1 MNAENDV
8 LKHFKLIL
16 SGLIIS
22 LLIVS
27 LDSTITTTAMPQII
41 ASLGGLQYYV
51 WPVTIYLTTVII
63 SAMLSGK
70 LSDFYG
76 SKKILTGALLVFVF
90 GSVLCGF
97 SQNMTELILFR
108 ALQGLGAGI
117 IVTVPK
123 KIIAEM
129 VPPRQ
134 RGKYMGLFGI
144 AGGISTVVGPTLG
157 GFITDSLGW
166 QWIFFVNVPIGITAL
181 SLIIP
186 YLPKFG
192 VIVKEKVMDYLGII
206 TFAGA
211 LTSFLAALTFNQQS
225 TAISQVLLDSLWIFA
240 AIMFFG
246 FIYAERKAKEPVL
259 PLYLFKNSVFTIS
272 SVSVFLLGAVT
283 LAGTVYIPLFLQLV
297 QGLSPSASG
306 VYLTPLMF
314 TMIITAILSGQ
325 IISKTGTYK
334 KLAVISFAIGTA
346 GMLLLSTLAQNTS
359 SLEIIVYEII
369 IGISAGLAMPLFT
382 VAVQN
387 SVSKR
392 DLGVVTSS
400 SMYFEQLGSVIGLA
414 VLGTVVNMTLN
425 LNLQNTVHVS
435 LSLLVTAVH
444 NVFLIAA
451 ILNIIGL
458 VLCFFM
464 KDIYMSNEM
473 EEEEIGCEDAP
484 EHIRDI

>member
-1 MNAENDV
+1 MSIENDV
-8 LKHFKLIL
+8 LEHYKLIL
-16 SGLIIS
+16 LGLIIS
-22 LLIVS
+22 LLIVAI
-27 LDSTITTTAMPQII
+27 DSTITTTAMPKII

-51 WPVTIYLTTVII
+51 WPFTIYLTTVII

-70 LSDFYG
+70 LTDFYG
-76 SKKILTGALLVFVF
+76 SKKVLIGALIVFIS

-97 SQNMTELILFR
+97 SQNMTELIIFR

-157 GFITDSLGW
+157 GFITDFLGW
-166 QWIFFVNVPIGITAL
+166 QWIFFINVPIGIISL

-186 YLPKFG
+186 YLPELG

-206 TFAGA
+206 TFTGA
-211 LTSFLAALTFNQQS
+211 LTSFLVALTFSQQNMV
-225 TAISQVLLDSLWIFA
+225 ISPVLLDSLWIFSV
-240 AIMFFG
+240 IMLFG
-246 FIYAERKAKEPVL
+246 FIYAERKAKEPIL
-259 PLYLFKNSVFTIS
+259 PLYLFRNSVFTVSTIS
-272 SVSVFLLGAVT
+272 RFLLGAIT
-283 LAGTVYIPLFLQLV
+283 LAATVYIPLFLQLV

-306 VYLTPLMF
+306 AYLTPLMF

-334 KLAVISFAIGTA
+334 KLAIISFAVGTL
-346 GMLLLSTLAQNTS
+346 GMFLLSTLTQNITS
-359 SLEIIVYEII
+359 LELIIYEIIVG
-369 IGISAGLAMPLFT
+369 IGAGLAMPIFIIAAQN
-382 VAVQN
+382 AVK
-387 SVSKR
+387 KR

-414 VLGTVVNMTLN
+414 ILGTVVNMTLN
-425 LNLQNTVHVS
+425 FNFQNTTVHVS
-435 LSLLVTAVH
+435 SSQLVAAIH
-444 NVFLIAA
+444 NVFIIGV

-458 VLCFFM
+458 VLCFFL
-464 KDIYMSNEM
+464 KDVYMSNEM
-473 EEEEIGCEDAP
+473 EEEIVEEDN
-484 EHIRDI
+484 

>member
-76 SKKILTGALLVFVF
+76 SKKILMGALMVFVL

-186 YLPKFG
+186 YLPEFG
-192 VIVKEKVMDYLGII
+192 VIVKEKVMDYMGII
-206 TFAGA
+206 TFTGA
-211 LTSFLAALTFNQQS
+211 LTSFLVALTFSQLNS
-225 TAISQVLLDSLWIFA
+225 VISQALMDSLWIFA
-240 AIMFFG
+240 AIMLLG
-246 FIYAERKAKEPVL
+246 FIYTEKKAKEPVL
-259 PLYLFKNSVFTIS
+259 PLYLFRNSVFTIS
-272 SVSVFLLGAVT
+272 TVSVFLLGAVT

-306 VYLTPLMF
+306 AYLTPLMF

-359 SLEIIVYEII
+359 SLTIIVYEII
-369 IGISAGLAMPLFT
+369 IGIGAGLAMPLFT

-387 SVSKR
+387 AVAKR

-414 VLGTVVNMTLN
+414 VLGTIVNMTLN

-435 LSLLVTAVH
+435 SSLLVTAVH

-451 ILNIIGL
+451 VLNIIGL
-458 VLCFFM
+458 VLCFFL
-464 KDIYMSNEM
+464 KDVYMSNEM
-473 EEEEIGCEDAP
+473 EGEEIGCEDAL
-484 EHIRDI
+484 EYI

>member
-1 MNAENDV
+1 MDTENDV

-16 SGLIIS
+16 SGLLIS

-27 LDSTITTTAMPQII
+27 LDSTITTTAMPRII

-51 WPVTIYLTTVII
+51 WPFTIYLTTVII

-76 SKKILTGALLVFVF
+76 SKKMLIGALIVFVS

-97 SQNMTELILFR
+97 SQNMTELIIFR

-117 IVTVPK
+117 IVTIPK
-123 KIIAEM
+123 KIVAEM
-129 VPPRQ
+129 IPPRQ

-144 AGGISTVVGPTLG
+144 GGAISSVIGPTLG

-166 QWIFFVNVPIGITAL
+166 QWIFFVNVPVGIIAL
-181 SLIIP
+181 SLLIP
-186 YLPKFG
+186 YLPEFG

-206 TFAGA
+206 TFTGA
-211 LTSFLAALTFNQQS
+211 LTLLLVALTFSQQNNV
-225 TAISQVLLDSLWIFA
+225 ISPVLLDSLWIFSV
-240 AIMFFG
+240 IMLFG
-246 FIYAERKAKEPVL
+246 FIYAETKAKEPIL

-272 SVSVFLLGAVT
+272 TVSVFLLGAIT

-306 VYLTPLMF
+306 AYLTVLMF
-314 TMIITAILSGQ
+314 AMIITAISSGQ

-334 KLAVISFAIGTA
+334 KLAILSFAVGTL
-346 GMLLLSTLAQNTS
+346 GMFLLSTLTPNTS
-359 SLEIIVYEII
+359 NLELVIYEIIVG
-369 IGISAGLAMPLFT
+369 IGAGLAMPLFT

-387 SVSKR
+387 AVTKR
-392 DLGVVTSS
+392 DLGVATSS

-414 VLGTVVNMTLN
+414 VLGTIVNMTLK
-425 LNLQNTVHVS
+425 LNLQNTTVNIS
-435 LSLLVTAVH
+435 SPLLVTAIH
-444 NVFLIAA
+444 NVFLVGV

-458 VLCFFM
+458 VLCFFL

-473 EEEEIGCEDAP
+473 EEEGIGDENAQLEI
-484 EHIRDI
+484 

>member
-1 MNAENDV
+1 MDTENNV
-8 LKHFKLIL
+8 LKRFKLII

-51 WPVTIYLTTVII
+51 WPVTIYLTAVII

-76 SKKILTGALLVFVF
+76 SKKILIGALLVFVF

-97 SQNMTELILFR
+97 SQNMAELILFR

-166 QWIFFVNVPIGITAL
+166 QWIFFVNVPIGIVAL

-186 YLPKFG
+186 YLPEFG
-192 VIVKEKVMDYLGII
+192 TIVKEKVIDYLGII
-206 TFAGA
+206 TFTGA
-211 LTSFLAALTFNQQS
+211 LTSFLVALTFSQQN
-225 TAISQVLLDSLWIFA
+225 TVISQALLDSLWIFA
-240 AIMFFG
+240 VIMLSG
-246 FIYAERKAKEPVL
+246 FICAERKAKEPVM
-259 PLYLFKNSVFTIS
+259 PLNMFRNSVFTIS
-272 SVSVFLLGAVT
+272 TVSVFLLGAVT

-297 QGLSPSASG
+297 QGLSPSSSG
-306 VYLTPLMF
+306 AYLTPLMF

-334 KLAVISFAIGTA
+334 KLAIISFAIGTA
-346 GMLLLSTLAQNTS
+346 GMFLLSTLTQNTS
-359 SLEIIVYEII
+359 NLEIIIYEII

-382 VAVQN
+382 VAAQN
-387 SVSKR
+387 SVAKR

-425 LNLQNTVHVS
+425 LNLQNTAVHVS
-435 LSLLVTAVH
+435 SSLLVTAVH
-444 NVFLIAA
+444 NVFMIAA
-451 ILNIIGL
+451 VLNIIGL
-458 VLCFFM
+458 VLCFFL
-464 KDIYMSNEM
+464 KDIYMSDEM
-473 EEEEIGCEDAP
+473 EEKEAGCEDAP
-484 EHIRDI
+484 EYI

>member
-1 MNAENDV
+1 MDTENNV
-8 LKHFKLIL
+8 LKRFKLII

-51 WPVTIYLTTVII
+51 WPVTIYLTAVII

-76 SKKILTGALLVFVF
+76 SKKILIGALLVFVF

-97 SQNMTELILFR
+97 SQNMAELILFR

-166 QWIFFVNVPIGITAL
+166 QWIFFVNVPIGIVAL

-186 YLPKFG
+186 YLPEFG
-192 VIVKEKVMDYLGII
+192 TIVKEKVIDYLGII
-206 TFAGA
+206 TFTGA
-211 LTSFLAALTFNQQS
+211 LTSFLVALTFSQQN
-225 TAISQVLLDSLWIFA
+225 TVISQALLDSLWIFA
-240 AIMFFG
+240 VIMLSG
-246 FIYAERKAKEPVL
+246 FICAERKAKEPVM
-259 PLYLFKNSVFTIS
+259 PLNMFRNSVFTIS
-272 SVSVFLLGAVT
+272 TVSVFLLGAVT

-306 VYLTPLMF
+306 AYLTPLMF

-334 KLAVISFAIGTA
+334 KLAIISFAIGTA
-346 GMLLLSTLAQNTS
+346 GMFLLSTLTQNTS
-359 SLEIIVYEII
+359 NLEIIIYEII

-382 VAVQN
+382 VAAQN
-387 SVSKR
+387 SVAKR

-425 LNLQNTVHVS
+425 LNLQNTAVHVS
-435 LSLLVTAVH
+435 SSLLVTAVH
-444 NVFLIAA
+444 NVFMIAA
-451 ILNIIGL
+451 VLNIIGL
-458 VLCFFM
+458 VLCFFL
-464 KDIYMSNEM
+464 KDIYMSDEM
-473 EEEEIGCEDAP
+473 EEKEAGCEDAP
-484 EHIRDI
+484 EYI

>member
-1 MNAENDV
+1 MDAENDV
-8 LKHFKLIL
+8 LKHFKLII

-27 LDSTITTTAMPQII
+27 LDSTITTTAIPKII

-76 SKKILTGALLVFVF
+76 SKKILISSLLVFVF

-129 VPPRQ
+129 IPPRQ

-157 GFITDSLGW
+157 GFIIDSLGW
-166 QWIFFVNVPIGITAL
+166 QWIFFVNIPIGIIAL

-192 VIVKEKVMDYLGII
+192 VIVKEKVMDYMGII
-206 TFAGA
+206 TFTGS
-211 LTSFLAALTFNQQS
+211 LTSFLVALTFSQQN
-225 TAISQVLLDSLWIFA
+225 TVISPALLDSLWIFSV
-240 AIMFFG
+240 IMFSG

-272 SVSVFLLGAVT
+272 SVSVFLSGAIT
-283 LAGTVYIPLFLQLV
+283 LASTVYIPLFLQSV
-297 QGLSPSASG
+297 QGLSPSSSG
-306 VYLTPLMF
+306 AYLTPLMF
-314 TMIITAILSGQ
+314 TMIIAAILSGQ

-334 KLAVISFAIGTA
+334 KLAIISFAIGTA
-346 GMLLLSTLAQNTS
+346 GMFLLSTMTQNTS
-359 SLEIIVYEII
+359 NLEIILYEII
-369 IGISAGLAMPLFT
+369 AGIGAGLAMPLFIIAAQN
-382 VAVQN
+382 AVK
-387 SVSKR
+387 KR
-392 DLGVVTSS
+392 ELGVVTSS
-400 SMYFEQLGSVIGLA
+400 SMYIEQLGSVIGLA
-414 VLGTVVNMTLN
+414 ILGTIVNMTLN
-425 LNLQNTVHVS
+425 LNLQNTTVHVS
-435 LSLLVTAVH
+435 PSLLVTAIH
-444 NVFLIAA
+444 NVFVIAA
-451 ILNIIGL
+451 ILNLIGL
-458 VLCFFM
+458 VLCFFL
-464 KDIYMSNEM
+464 KDVYMSNEM
-473 EEEEIGCEDAP
+473 EEEEIGYEDAS
-484 EHIRDI
+484 EYV

>member
-1 MNAENDV
+1 MNVENDV

-16 SGLIIS
+16 SGLMIS

-27 LDSTITTTAMPQII
+27 LDNTITSTAMPRII

-51 WPVTIYLTTVII
+51 WPFTIYLTSVII

-76 SKKILTGALLVFVF
+76 SKKILIGALIVFVSS
-90 GSVLCGF
+90 SVLCGF

-157 GFITDSLGW
+157 GLITDSLGW
-166 QWIFFVNVPIGITAL
+166 QWIFFVNVPIGILAL
-181 SLIIP
+181 SIIIP
-186 YLPKFG
+186 YLPEFG

-206 TFAGA
+206 TFTGA
-211 LTSFLAALTFNQQS
+211 LTSFLVALTFSQQN
-225 TAISQVLLDSLWIFA
+225 TIIPTLLLDSLWIFSI
-240 AIMFFG
+240 IMLSG
-246 FIYAERKAKEPVL
+246 FIYAESKAKEPIL

-272 SVSVFLLGAVT
+272 TISVFLLGAIT
-283 LAGTVYIPLFLQLV
+283 LVGSVYIPLFLQSV

-306 VYLTPLMF
+306 AYLTALMF
-314 TMIITAILSGQ
+314 AMIITAILAGQ

-334 KLAVISFAIGTA
+334 KLAIISFAIGTF
-346 GMLLLSTLAQNTS
+346 GMFLLSTLTQNTNN
-359 SLEIIVYEII
+359 LELIIYEIIV
-369 IGISAGLAMPLFT
+369 GVGAGLAMPTFI

-387 SVSKR
+387 AVKKR
-392 DLGVVTSS
+392 DLGVVTSA

-414 VLGTVVNMTLN
+414 ILGTIVNMTLK
-425 LNLQNTVHVS
+425 LNLQDTAVNVS
-435 LSLLVTAVH
+435 SSLLVTAIH
-444 NVFLIAA
+444 NVFMIAV
-451 ILNIIGL
+451 ILNIIGF
-458 VLCFFM
+458 VLCFFL

-473 EEEEIGCEDAP
+473 EEEIDCEGVPVEI
-484 EHIRDI
+484 

>member
-1 MNAENDV
+1 MDAENDV
-8 LKHFKLIL
+8 LKHFKLII

-27 LDSTITTTAMPQII
+27 LDSTITTTAIPKII

-76 SKKILTGALLVFVF
+76 SKKILISALLVFVF

-129 VPPRQ
+129 IPPRQ

-157 GFITDSLGW
+157 GFIIDSLGW
-166 QWIFFVNVPIGITAL
+166 QWIFFVNIPIGIIAL

-206 TFAGA
+206 TFTGA
-211 LTSFLAALTFNQQS
+211 LTSFLVALTFSQQN
-225 TAISQVLLDSLWIFA
+225 TVISPALLDSLWIFSV
-240 AIMFFG
+240 IMFSG

-272 SVSVFLLGAVT
+272 SISVFLSGAIT
-283 LAGTVYIPLFLQLV
+283 LASTVYIPLFLQSV
-297 QGLSPSASG
+297 QGLSPSSSG
-306 VYLTPLMF
+306 AYLTPLMF
-314 TMIITAILSGQ
+314 TMIIAAILSGQ

-334 KLAVISFAIGTA
+334 KLAIISFAIGTA
-346 GMLLLSTLAQNTS
+346 GMFLLSTMTQNTS
-359 SLEIIVYEII
+359 NLEIILYEII
-369 IGISAGLAMPLFT
+369 AGIGAGLAMPLFIIAT
-382 VAVQN
+382 QNAVK
-387 SVSKR
+387 KR
-392 DLGVVTSS
+392 ELGVVTSS
-400 SMYFEQLGSVIGLA
+400 SMYIEQLGSVIGLA
-414 VLGTVVNMTLN
+414 ILGTIVNMTLN
-425 LNLQNTVHVS
+425 LNLQNTRVHVS
-435 LSLLVTAVH
+435 PSLLVTAIH
-444 NVFLIAA
+444 NVFVIAA
-451 ILNIIGL
+451 ILNLIGL
-458 VLCFFM
+458 VLCFFL
-464 KDIYMSNEM
+464 KDVYMSNEM
-473 EEEEIGCEDAP
+473 EEEEIGYEDAS
-484 EHIRDI
+484 EYV

>member
-1 MNAENDV
+1 MDAENDV
-8 LKHFKLIL
+8 LKHFKLII

-27 LDSTITTTAMPQII
+27 LDSTITTTAIPKII

-76 SKKILTGALLVFVF
+76 SKKILISALLVFVF

-129 VPPRQ
+129 IPPRQ

-166 QWIFFVNVPIGITAL
+166 QWIFFVNIPIGIIAL

-186 YLPKFG
+186 YLPEFG
-192 VIVKEKVMDYLGII
+192 VILKEKVMDYLGII
-206 TFAGA
+206 TFTGA
-211 LTSFLAALTFNQQS
+211 LTSFLVALTFSQQN
-225 TAISQVLLDSLWIFA
+225 TVISPALLDSLWIFSV
-240 AIMFFG
+240 IMFSG

-272 SVSVFLLGAVT
+272 SVSVFLSGAIT
-283 LAGTVYIPLFLQLV
+283 LASTVYIPLFLQSV
-297 QGLSPSASG
+297 QGLSPSSSG
-306 VYLTPLMF
+306 AYLTPLMF
-314 TMIITAILSGQ
+314 TMIIAAILSGQ

-334 KLAVISFAIGTA
+334 KLAIISFAIGTA
-346 GMLLLSTLAQNTS
+346 GMFLLSTMTQNTS
-359 SLEIIVYEII
+359 NLEIILYEII
-369 IGISAGLAMPLFT
+369 AGIGAGLAMPLFIIAT
-382 VAVQN
+382 QNAVK
-387 SVSKR
+387 KR
-392 DLGVVTSS
+392 ELGVVTSS
-400 SMYFEQLGSVIGLA
+400 SMYIEQLGSVIGLA
-414 VLGTVVNMTLN
+414 ILGTIVNMTLN
-425 LNLQNTVHVS
+425 LNLQNTRVHVS
-435 LSLLVTAVH
+435 PSLLVTAIH
-444 NVFLIAA
+444 NVFVIAA
-451 ILNIIGL
+451 ILNLIGL
-458 VLCFFM
+458 VLCFFL
-464 KDIYMSNEM
+464 KDVYMSNEM
-473 EEEEIGCEDAP
+473 EEEEIGYEDAS
-484 EHIRDI
+484 EYV

>member
-1 MNAENDV
+1 MDTKNDV
-8 LKHFKLIL
+8 LKHFNLII

-27 LDSTITTTAMPQII
+27 LDSTITTTAMPKII

-76 SKKILTGALLVFVF
+76 SKKILICALLVFVF

-129 VPPRQ
+129 APPRQ

-157 GFITDSLGW
+157 GFITDFLGW
-166 QWIFFVNVPIGITAL
+166 QWIFFVNVPIGIIAL

-186 YLPKFG
+186 YLPEFG
-192 VIVKEKVMDYLGII
+192 IIVKEKVMDYLGII
-206 TFAGA
+206 TFSCA
-211 LTSFLAALTFNQQS
+211 LTSFLVALTFSQQN
-225 TAISQVLLDSLWIFA
+225 TVISPVLLDSLWIFSV
-240 AIMFFG
+240 IMLSG
-246 FIYAERKAKEPVL
+246 FIYAEKKAKEPVL
-259 PLYLFKNSVFTIS
+259 PLYLFRNSVFTIS
-272 SVSVFLLGAVT
+272 TVSVFLLGAVT

-297 QGLSPSASG
+297 QGLSPSSSG
-306 VYLTPLMF
+306 AYLTPLMF

-334 KLAVISFAIGTA
+334 KLAIISFAIGTV
-346 GMLLLSTLAQNTS
+346 GMFLLSTLTQNTS
-359 SLEIIVYEII
+359 SPELIIYEII

-382 VAVQN
+382 VAAQN
-387 SVSKR
+387 SVTKQ

-400 SMYFEQLGSVIGLA
+400 SMYFESLGSVIGLA
-414 VLGTVVNMTLN
+414 VLGTIANMTLN
-425 LNLQNTVHVS
+425 LNLQNTTVNVS
-435 LSLLVTAVH
+435 SSLLITAIH
-444 NVFLIAA
+444 NVFMIAV

-458 VLCFFM
+458 VLCFFL

-473 EEEEIGCEDAP
+473 EEEEIGYEDAP
-484 EHIRDI
+484 EYI

>member
-1 MNAENDV
+1 MDTENDV

-16 SGLIIS
+16 SGLLIS

-27 LDSTITTTAMPQII
+27 LDSTITTTAMPRII

-51 WPVTIYLTTVII
+51 WPFTIYLTTVII

-76 SKKILTGALLVFVF
+76 SKKMLIGALIVFVS

-97 SQNMTELILFR
+97 SQNMTELIMFR

-117 IVTVPK
+117 IVTIPK
-123 KIIAEM
+123 KIVAEM
-129 VPPRQ
+129 IPPRQ

-144 AGGISTVVGPTLG
+144 GGAISSVIGPTLG

-166 QWIFFVNVPIGITAL
+166 QWIFFVNVPVGIIAL
-181 SLIIP
+181 SLLIP
-186 YLPKFG
+186 YLPEFG

-206 TFAGA
+206 TFTGA
-211 LTSFLAALTFNQQS
+211 LTSLLVALTFSQQNNV
-225 TAISQVLLDSLWIFA
+225 ISPVLLDSLWIFSV
-240 AIMFFG
+240 IMLFG
-246 FIYAERKAKEPVL
+246 FIYAETKAKEPIL

-272 SVSVFLLGAVT
+272 TVSVFLLGAIT

-306 VYLTPLMF
+306 AYLTVLMF
-314 TMIITAILSGQ
+314 AMIITAISSGQ

-334 KLAVISFAIGTA
+334 KLAILSFAVGTL
-346 GMLLLSTLAQNTS
+346 GMFLLSTLTPNTS
-359 SLEIIVYEII
+359 NLELVIYEIIVG
-369 IGISAGLAMPLFT
+369 IGAGLAMPLFT

-387 SVSKR
+387 AVTKR
-392 DLGVVTSS
+392 DLGVATSS

-414 VLGTVVNMTLN
+414 VLGTIVNMTLK
-425 LNLQNTVHVS
+425 LNLQNTTVNIS
-435 LSLLVTAVH
+435 SPLLVTAIH
-444 NVFLIAA
+444 NVFLVGV

-458 VLCFFM
+458 VLCFFL

-473 EEEEIGCEDAP
+473 EEEGIGDENAQLEI
-484 EHIRDI
+484 

>member
-1 MNAENDV
+1 MDAENDV
-8 LKHFKLIL
+8 LKHFKLII

-27 LDSTITTTAMPQII
+27 LDSTITTTAIPKII

-76 SKKILTGALLVFVF
+76 SKKILISALLVFVF

-129 VPPRQ
+129 IPPRQ

-166 QWIFFVNVPIGITAL
+166 QWIFFVNIPIGIIAL

-206 TFAGA
+206 TFTGA
-211 LTSFLAALTFNQQS
+211 LTSFLVALTFSQQN
-225 TAISQVLLDSLWIFA
+225 TVISPALLDSLWIFSV
-240 AIMFFG
+240 IMFSG

-272 SVSVFLLGAVT
+272 SVSVFLSGAIT
-283 LAGTVYIPLFLQLV
+283 LASTVYIPLFLQSV
-297 QGLSPSASG
+297 QGLSPSSSG
-306 VYLTPLMF
+306 AYLTPLMF
-314 TMIITAILSGQ
+314 TMIIAAILSGQ

-334 KLAVISFAIGTA
+334 KLAIISFAIGTA
-346 GMLLLSTLAQNTS
+346 GMFLLSTMTQNTS
-359 SLEIIVYEII
+359 NLEIIIYEII
-369 IGISAGLAMPLFT
+369 AGIGAGLAMPLFIIAAQN
-382 VAVQN
+382 AVK
-387 SVSKR
+387 KR
-392 DLGVVTSS
+392 ELGVVTSS
-400 SMYFEQLGSVIGLA
+400 SMYIEQLGSVIGLA
-414 VLGTVVNMTLN
+414 ILGTIVNMTLN
-425 LNLQNTVHVS
+425 LNLQNTMVHVS
-435 LSLLVTAVH
+435 PSLLVTAIH
-444 NVFLIAA
+444 NVFVIAA

-458 VLCFFM
+458 VLCFFL
-464 KDIYMSNEM
+464 KDVYMSNEM
-473 EEEEIGCEDAP
+473 EEEEIGYEDAS
-484 EHIRDI
+484 EYV

>member
-1 MNAENDV
+1 MDAENNV

-27 LDSTITTTAMPQII
+27 LDSTITTTAMPKII

-76 SKKILTGALLVFVF
+76 SKKVLIGALLVFVF

-157 GFITDSLGW
+157 GLITDSLGW
-166 QWIFFVNVPIGITAL
+166 QWIFFVNVPIGILAL

-186 YLPKFG
+186 YLPEFG
-192 VIVKEKVMDYLGII
+192 AIVKEKVMDYLGII
-206 TFAGA
+206 TFTGT
-211 LTSFLAALTFNQQS
+211 LTSFLVALTFSQRN
-225 TAISQVLLDSLWIFA
+225 TVISPALMDSLWIFA

-246 FIYAERKAKEPVL
+246 FIYSERKAKEPVL
-259 PLYLFKNSVFTIS
+259 PLYLFRNSVFTIS
-272 SVSVFLLGAVT
+272 TVSVFLLGAVT
-283 LAGTVYIPLFLQLV
+283 LAGTVYIPLFLQSV
-297 QGLSPSASG
+297 QGLSPSSSG
-306 VYLTPLMF
+306 AYLTPLMF

-334 KLAVISFAIGTA
+334 KLAIVSFAVGTA
-346 GMLLLSTLAQNTS
+346 GMFLLSTLAQNTS
-359 SLEIIVYEII
+359 SLEIIIYEII
-369 IGISAGLAMPLFT
+369 IGIGAGLAMPLFT
-382 VAVQN
+382 VAAQN
-387 SVSKR
+387 SVKKR

-400 SMYFEQLGSVIGLA
+400 SMYIEQLGSVIGLA

-425 LNLQNTVHVS
+425 LNLQNTTAHVS
-435 LSLLVTAVH
+435 SSLLVTAIH
-444 NVFLIAA
+444 NVFIIAVV
-451 ILNIIGL
+451 LNIIGL
-458 VLCFFM
+458 VLCIFL
-464 KDIYMSNEM
+464 KDIYMSNEI
-473 EEEEIGCEDAP
+473 EEEEIGYEDTP
-484 EHIRDI
+484 EYI

>member
-1 MNAENDV
+1 MDTENDV

-16 SGLIIS
+16 SGLLIS

-27 LDSTITTTAMPQII
+27 LDSTITTTAMPRII

-51 WPVTIYLTTVII
+51 WPFTIYLTTVII

-76 SKKILTGALLVFVF
+76 SKKMLIGALIVFVS

-97 SQNMTELILFR
+97 SQNMTELIMFR

-117 IVTVPK
+117 IVTIPK
-123 KIIAEM
+123 KIVAEM
-129 VPPRQ
+129 IPPRQ

-144 AGGISTVVGPTLG
+144 GGAISSVIGPTLG

-166 QWIFFVNVPIGITAL
+166 QWIFFVNVPVGIIAL
-181 SLIIP
+181 SLLIP
-186 YLPKFG
+186 YLPEFG

-206 TFAGA
+206 TFTGA
-211 LTSFLAALTFNQQS
+211 LTLLLVALTFSQQNNV
-225 TAISQVLLDSLWIFA
+225 ISPVLLDSLWIFSV
-240 AIMFFG
+240 IMLFG
-246 FIYAERKAKEPVL
+246 FIYAETKAKEPIL

-272 SVSVFLLGAVT
+272 TVSVFLLGAIT

-306 VYLTPLMF
+306 AYLTVLMF
-314 TMIITAILSGQ
+314 AMIITAISSGQ

-334 KLAVISFAIGTA
+334 KLAILSFAVGTL
-346 GMLLLSTLAQNTS
+346 GMFLLSTLTPNTS
-359 SLEIIVYEII
+359 NLELVIYEIIVG
-369 IGISAGLAMPLFT
+369 IGAGLAMPLFT

-387 SVSKR
+387 AVTKR
-392 DLGVVTSS
+392 DLGVATSS

-414 VLGTVVNMTLN
+414 VLGTIVNMTLKI
-425 LNLQNTVHVS
+425 NLQNTTVNIS
-435 LSLLVTAVH
+435 SPLLVTAIH
-444 NVFLIAA
+444 NVFLVGV

-458 VLCFFM
+458 VLCFFL

-473 EEEEIGCEDAP
+473 EEEGIGDENAQLEI
-484 EHIRDI
+484 

>member
-1 MNAENDV
+1 MSTENDV
-8 LKHFKLIL
+8 LKHYKLIL

-22 LLIVS
+22 LLIVAI
-27 LDSTITTTAMPQII
+27 DSTITTTAMPKII

-51 WPVTIYLTTVII
+51 WPFTIYLTTVII

-70 LSDFYG
+70 LTDFYG
-76 SKKILTGALLVFVF
+76 SKKILIGALIVFVS

-129 VPPRQ
+129 FPPRQ
-134 RGKYMGLFGI
+134 RGKYMGLFGV
-144 AGGISTVVGPTLG
+144 AGGISTIVGPTLG
-157 GFITDSLGW
+157 GIITDSLGW
-166 QWIFFVNVPIGITAL
+166 QWIFFVNVPIGIIAL

-186 YLPKFG
+186 YLPEFG

-206 TFAGA
+206 TFTGA
-211 LTSFLAALTFNQQS
+211 LTSFLVALTFSQQN
-225 TAISQVLLDSLWIFA
+225 TVISPALLDSLWIFSV
-240 AIMFFG
+240 IMLSG
-246 FIYAERKAKEPVL
+246 FIYAERKAKEPIL
-259 PLYLFKNSVFTIS
+259 PLYLFRNSVFTIS
-272 SVSVFLLGAVT
+272 TVSVFLLGAIT

-306 VYLTPLMF
+306 AYLTALLF
-314 TMIITAILSGQ
+314 AMIITAILSGQ

-334 KLAVISFAIGTA
+334 KLAIISFAIGTV
-346 GMLLLSTLAQNTS
+346 GMFLLSTLTQYTTNQE
-359 SLEIIVYEII
+359 LIIYEIIVG
-369 IGISAGLAMPLFT
+369 IGAGLAMPIFIIAAQNA
-382 VAVQN
+382 VA
-387 SVSKR
+387 KR

-414 VLGTVVNMTLN
+414 ILGTIVNMTLN
-425 LNLQNTVHVS
+425 LNLQNTTVHVS
-435 LSLLVTAVH
+435 SSLLITAIH
-444 NVFLIAA
+444 NVFIIAVM
-451 ILNIIGL
+451 LNIIGL
-458 VLCFFM
+458 VLCFFL

-473 EEEEIGCEDAP
+473 EDGEISYEDVP
-484 EHIRDI
+484 KEI

>member
-1 MNAENDV
+1 MDAENNV

-27 LDSTITTTAMPQII
+27 LDSTITTTAMPKII

-76 SKKILTGALLVFVF
+76 NKKILIGALLVFVF

-157 GFITDSLGW
+157 GFITDSVGW
-166 QWIFFVNVPIGITAL
+166 QWIFFVNIPIGILAL

-186 YLPKFG
+186 YLPEFG
-192 VIVKEKVMDYLGII
+192 AIVKEKVMDYVGII

-211 LTSFLAALTFNQQS
+211 ITSFLVALTFSQQNS
-225 TAISQVLLDSLWIFA
+225 VISPALLDLLWIFA
-240 AIMFFG
+240 VIMFSG
-246 FIYAERKAKEPVL
+246 FIYTERKVKEPVL

-283 LAGTVYIPLFLQLV
+283 LAGTVYIPLFLQSV
-297 QGLSPSASG
+297 QDLSPSASG
-306 VYLTPLMF
+306 AYLTPLMF

-346 GMLLLSTLAQNTS
+346 GMFLFSTLTQNTS
-359 SLEIIVYEII
+359 GLEIIIYEII
-369 IGISAGLAMPLFT
+369 IGIGAGLAMPLFT
-382 VAVQN
+382 VAAQN
-387 SVSKR
+387 SVAKR

-400 SMYFEQLGSVIGLA
+400 SMYIEQLGSVIGLA

-425 LNLQNTVHVS
+425 LNLQNTTANVS
-435 LSLLVTAVH
+435 SPLLVTAIH
-444 NVFLIAA
+444 NVFIIAA

-458 VLCFFM
+458 VLCIFL
-464 KDIYMSNEM
+464 KDIYMSDEM
-473 EEEEIGCEDAP
+473 EEEEIGYGDTP
-484 EHIRDI
+484 EYI